1 MSLTQTSFSEI
12 LRDRQKKII
21 ILYHMIEKI
30 LYILFAVLHIH
41 IKIPVYN
48 RKCYKITI
56 LRKRKAW
63 IDISW
68 GRNKTKDVAI

>member
-1 MSLTQTSFSEI
+1 
-12 LRDRQKKII
+12 
-21 ILYHMIEKI
+21 MIEKI

-41 IKIPVYN
+41 IKIIVFN

-63 IDISW
+63 LNISW
-68 GRNKTKDVAI
+68 AEIKPKMWQFRLTISVSHLVIPREVGDIGL